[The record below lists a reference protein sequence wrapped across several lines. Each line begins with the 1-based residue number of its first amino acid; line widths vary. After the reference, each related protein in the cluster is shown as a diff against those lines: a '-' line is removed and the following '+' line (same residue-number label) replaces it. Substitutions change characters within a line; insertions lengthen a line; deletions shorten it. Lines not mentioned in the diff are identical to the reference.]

1 LNSLLVHADPGAR
14 SGFISAWLQ
23 DDLVA
28 AEFDV
33 GLSSGTKF
41 TKIHHFNNADQIKNF
56 SGPRVR
62 VRPDFNKLNL
72 HLLLFLRKNV
82 YLQMPNFTRNEFS
95 IETFS
100 KLYIFAKE
108 CFEQDSALDHSLY
121 DHVLFFQDTFD
132 IEKLIQLYQAV
143 NQREPSQINID
154 SAVKNNKLNQIEID
168 LNHAC
173 TIASMVLEIE
183 STLNLQEKNRL
194 WSLPEVYAETDVTD
208 LYNTIKHLITSK
220 NYQISR

>member
-1 LNSLLVHADPGAR
+1 MNSLLVHADPGAR

-23 DDLVA
+23 DDLA
-28 AEFDV
+28 KAEFDV

-41 TKIHHFNNADQIKNF
+41 TKIHHFNNTDQIKNF

-72 HLLLFLRKNV
+72 HLLLFLRKNI
-82 YLQMPNFTRNEFS
+82 YLQIPNFTRNEFS
-95 IETFS
+95 LETFS

-108 CFEQDSALDHSLY
+108 CFEQDRALDHSLY

-132 IEKLIQLYQAV
+132 IEKLIQLYRAV
-143 NQREPSQINID
+143 NQREPSQLNID
-154 SAVKNNKLNQIEID
+154 SAVKNNKLNQID
-168 LNHAC
+168 LDPNHAC
-173 TIASMVLEIE
+173 TIVSMVIEIE

-194 WSLPEVYAETDVTD
+194 WSLPDVYAETDTNN
-208 LYNTIKHLITSK
+208 LYTTIKNLITSK